1 MNKHTITWQ
10 EVRRMA
16 VELELRLHLAGIA
29 ARDRWHALQPR
40 MARLEQALVRSGERA
55 SELVDRERS
64 VIAAVLRRLR
74 HAGAARATRQ
84 RSGGSSDDRS
94 TPRD

>member
-40 MARLEQALVRSGERA
+40 VAQLEQALVRSGERA
-55 SELVDRERS
+55 SEIVDRERS
-64 VIAAVLRRLR
+64 AIAAVLRRLR
-74 HAGAARATRQ
+74 YAAIAGDTRWGAAD
-84 RSGGSSDDRS
+84 SIDDRS
-94 TPRD
+94 TPFD